1 MRITSSREKL
11 RKKQPHEL
19 VLYDTNVHWL
29 TYESEKIEEGQHDD
43 RVAYI
48 VYRTKEDVAC
58 FRNVK
63 KYVAT
68 VYNPAFRGDGVI
80 EGKRIAS

>member
-11 RKKQPHEL
+11 RKKQPHKL
-19 VLYDTNVHWL
+19 VLYYTNVHRL
-29 TYESEKIEEGQHDD
+29 TYESEKIEEGQQDD
-43 RVAYI
+43 RIFYQRKA
-48 VYRTKEDVAC
+48 DVAC

-68 VYNPAFRGDGVI
+68 VYNPVFRGDGVI
-80 EGKRIAS
+80 EGKRIAR